1 MVGALPYGRHA
12 GEPLADGVSPNHGTD
27 KEGPTAVLK
36 SVSKINHEQ
45 HTSGTLLNM
54 RLDPVSVEGDMG
66 LNRIAQI
73 IRTMVDL
80 ELWHIQFNVIKTETL
95 LDAQKHPEKYRTLI
109 VRVSGYSAYFGELNK
124 KVQDDVI
131 GRTMHAAV

>member
-1 MVGALPYGRHA
+1 
-12 GEPLADGVSPNHGTD
+12 
-27 KEGPTAVLK
+27 
-36 SVSKINHEQ
+36 
-45 HTSGTLLNM
+45 M

-95 LDAQKHPEKYRTLI
+95 LDAQQHPEKYRTLI